1 MRMLPWPLR
10 SAALFALIFF
20 AVLFST
26 TFAGRQCCFLTY
38 QDALRQQREVWSRK
52 NILAFQNN
60 PFFSPIAEA
69 EQKEAVP
76 RVHPRMLNVKTNDYG
91 SYDPSPSMDKPHFK
105 LIPN

>member
-38 QDALRQQREVWSRK
+38 QDALRQQRE
-52 NILAFQNN
+52 
-60 PFFSPIAEA
+60 IAEA